1 MNNSKMLSNSNSKAK
16 CLYMVESLSD
26 EQLLQLANNYI
37 TTDESLKKFQNF
49 NINKE
54 NMVKD
59 KEKTLKEKLES
70 INKLN
75 LNNKSKE
82 KDKTNKKLFQ
92 DNNLNIKFVGD
103 GENYKNN
110 NKINLNNNYNQNVKS
125 NTNINRENELNQT
138 DDNNT
143 YDKLVENPDLS
154 LKNKNNVMK
163 ALNYYNN
170 SKINKKK

>member
-1 MNNSKMLSNSNSKAK
+1 
-16 CLYMVESLSD
+16 MVESLSD

-54 NMVKD
+54 NIVKE

-75 LNNKSKE
+75 LMNNKSKE

-92 DNNLNIKFVGD
+92 DNDLNLKFVGD

-110 NKINLNNNYNQNVKS
+110 NKINLNSNYNQNVKS
-125 NTNINRENELNQT
+125 NTKILRENELNKT
-138 DDNNT
+138 DENNT

>member
-1 MNNSKMLSNSNSKAK
+1 
-16 CLYMVESLSD
+16 MVESLSD

-54 NMVKD
+54 NIVKE

-75 LNNKSKE
+75 LMNNKSKE

-92 DNNLNIKFVGD
+92 DNDLNLKFVGD

-110 NKINLNNNYNQNVKS
+110 NKINLNSNYNQNVKS
-125 NTNINRENELNQT
+125 NTNILRENELNKT
-138 DDNNT
+138 DENNT

>member
-1 MNNSKMLSNSNSKAK
+1 
-16 CLYMVESLSD
+16 MVESLSD

-54 NMVKD
+54 NMVKE

-75 LNNKSKE
+75 LLNNKSKE

-92 DNNLNIKFVGD
+92 DNNLNLKFVGD

-110 NKINLNNNYNQNVKS
+110 NKINLNSNYNQNVKS
-125 NTNINRENELNQT
+125 NTNILRENELNK
-138 DDNNT
+138 DENNT

-163 ALNYYNN
+163 ALSYYNN